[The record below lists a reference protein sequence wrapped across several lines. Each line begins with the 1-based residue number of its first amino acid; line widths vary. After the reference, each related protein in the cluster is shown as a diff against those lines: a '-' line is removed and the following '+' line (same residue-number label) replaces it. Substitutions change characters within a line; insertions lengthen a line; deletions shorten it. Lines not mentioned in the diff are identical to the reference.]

1 MQAIEQE
8 FRRIR
13 QREQDALAERTAI
26 AYEKAPA
33 LRELTARKS
42 AVFLDAAHR
51 KIFPQEASAELTRI
65 AGQEKSLLHSIGMPE
80 DALLLHYQC
89 KACQDTGY
97 LGDGLRRPCSC
108 RLMLAAKL
116 DPRVRINARETF
128 DAFRTDLFPDEE
140 QAAKAITARDR
151 LRAYALSLPHPDP
164 LNYLIMGAPGL
175 GKSYLG
181 NAVAYQALSMGIP
194 AVRTTA
200 YDLLEDIL
208 KDLHGEPVNRRS
220 FQTAPLLVLDDLGTE
235 AVIPNV
241 SENALFSIIDG
252 RIARRLPTV
261 YITNLTLRD
270 LVDRYGMRIVSRL
283 TDASTGSINLTGQN
297 LRRRY

>member
-42 AVFLDAAHR
+42 AVFLDAARR
-51 KIFPQEASAELTRI
+51 KISPQEASAELARI

-89 KACQDTGY
+89 KACKDTGY

-108 RLMLAAKL
+108 RLMLTAKL
-116 DPRVRINARETF
+116 DPRVRINAQETF
-128 DAFRTDLFPDEE
+128 DAFRTDIFPDEE
-140 QAAKAITARDR
+140 QAEKAIAARDR
-151 LRAYALSLPHPDP
+151 LRAYALSLPRPDP

-208 KDLHGEPVNRRS
+208 KDLLGEPVNRRS

-252 RIARRLPTV
+252 RIVRRLPTV
-261 YITNLTLRD
+261 YITNLTARD
-270 LVDRYGMRIVSRL
+270 IVDRYGMRIFTRL
-283 TDASTGSINLTGQN
+283 TDASTGCINLTGQN